1 MKEPNMQLKSRNR
14 LPASLAHLAAGAL
27 FIAGCTGASGTTT
40 NAVAAPS
47 TERQAATRPLSE
59 PAAQSPANP
68 AAGQTTFA
76 SDDDASKALLAAVAA
91 DNHDQVHQI
100 LGPEWK
106 DLLTGDKVQDAN
118 AFKDFAA
125 AAAEHNRLEKKDA
138 NTTILYIGKSDW
150 PFPIPIVHDSEG
162 KWFFDTD
169 AGKAEILAR
178 HIGEDELG
186 AIDVC
191 RAYVRAQRA
200 YFRMPHDDSDVL
212 QYAQRIL
219 SKPSSQDGLYYP
231 VAAGEKESPFG
242 PLVADAEFEG
252 YPAPADMAKHAP
264 YHGYHFRIL
273 KEQGPAAPG
282 GAYSYIING
291 HMVAGFAMVAFPDK
305 YGASGIM
312 TFIVNQR
319 GKVYQ
324 KDLGENT
331 AEQGGHMTQYNP
343 DPSWALVQE

>member
-1 MKEPNMQLKSRNR
+1 MQPKSRTR
-14 LPASLAHLAAGAL
+14 IPSALVHLAAGTL
-27 FIAGCTGASGTTT
+27 FLAGCTGAGGTTTNT

-47 TERQAATRPLSE
+47 PQRQAATQPPSE
-59 PAAQSPANP
+59 PAAQLPTNP
-68 AAGQTTFA
+68 GTGQTTYA

-106 DLLTGDKVQDAN
+106 DLLTGDNVQDAN
-118 AFKDFAA
+118 AFKEFAA
-125 AAAEHNRLEKKDA
+125 SAAEHNRLEKKDA
-138 NTTILYIGKSDW
+138 NTSILYVGTSEW
-150 PFPIPIVHDSEG
+150 PFPIPIVHDADG

-178 HIGEDELG
+178 HIGADELG
-186 AIDVC
+186 AIDTC

-200 YFRMPHDDSDVL
+200 YFRTPHDDSDVVE
-212 QYAQRIL
+212 YAQYIL
-219 SKPSSQDGLYYP
+219 SKPGTQDGLYYP
-231 VAAGEKESPFG
+231 VAAGEKQSPFG

-252 YPAPADMAKHAP
+252 YPAPTDIARHTP
-264 YHGYHFRIL
+264 YHGYHFRVL

-291 HMVAGFAMVAFPDK
+291 HMVAGFALVAFPDK

-324 KDLGENT
+324 KDLGDT
-331 AEQGGHMTQYNP
+331 LTDQARHITQFNP
-343 DPSWALVQE
+343 DPSWTLVPE